1 MNFTSKIFEY
11 NNSIP
16 LNEFIE
22 KSLYDPKY
30 GFYMKKNPISAHG
43 DFITAPYISIL
54 FTEMIGIWCVSFW
67 EKLGKPNKINL
78 VELGPGDGTLSKNL
92 VNTFYNFKKFNEI
105 YKLKLFE
112 KSKHLIKIQK
122 SKIISDK
129 VEWISNLN
137 EIKNGPTIFIAN
149 EFFDALP
156 IKQFF
161 LKKKQWYE
169 RYVENKN
176 SIKLKFVDKKTVLP
190 NFKKICLFDYTQ
202 GQSFL
207 EFSIDTVN
215 YLKDISKI
223 LNKHDG
229 GLLCFDYGY
238 QNKKMFNSLQSVRN
252 QAYSSILLNPGNND
266 ISHLINF
273 SFISKLS
280 NKLGLK
286 VVGITNQGKFLKK
299 IGIVERANIISK
311 NKNFRD
317 IKNIYFRLKRLI
329 DPGQMGKIFK
339 VIFLK
344 KRSNK
349 FDLGFK

>member
-1 MNFTSKIFEY
+1 MTFTSKIFKY
-11 NNSIP
+11 SNSIP

-22 KSLYDPKY
+22 KSLYDKKY
-30 GFYMKKNPISAHG
+30 GFYTKKNPINAKG

-129 VEWISNLN
+129 VEWISNLD
-137 EIKNGPTIFIAN
+137 EINKGPTIFIAN

-169 RYVENKN
+169 IYVENKN
-176 SIKLKFVDKKTVLP
+176 STKLRFINKKTILP
-190 NFKKICLFDYTQ
+190 NFKKICLFDYSQ
-202 GQSFL
+202 GQNFL

-229 GLLCFDYGY
+229 GFLCFDYGY

-252 QAYSSILLNPGNND
+252 QAYSSILSDPGSND

-280 NKLGLK
+280 NKLGLE
-286 VVGITNQGKFLKK
+286 VVGVADQGNFLKK
-299 IGIVERANIISK
+299 MGIVERAKIISK
-311 NKNFRD
+311 NKNFKD

-329 DPGQMGKIFK
+329 DPSQMGKIFK

-344 KRSNK
+344 KGSNK
-349 FDLGFK
+349 FNLGFK